1 MGSYIELWFACLINY
16 LMFTTQ
22 GDGYN
27 YGVLINNIYM
37 VLSSVLLVAFPG
49 WLFYFLRKNY
59 YYLHF
64 KEFKDQ
70 YKNVY

>member
-1 MGSYIELWFACLINY
+1 
-16 LMFTTQ
+16 MFTTQ
-22 GDGYN
+22 GDDYN

-59 YYLHF
+59 MDLHF
-64 KEFKDQ
+64 KEFRD
-70 YKNVY
+70 